1 MKITKSQLRQM
12 IKEEISKGIDEGVM
26 DSIKTAA
33 SDAGAAIAASPF
45 GQKVAKAGRTVQGK
59 LQRQLGDGST
69 EIRYT
74 GKNHA
79 KLRDALDKIRKWNF
93 RNKDPITGT
102 DDALGDYFS
111 SELDLAWQAF
121 DPKAKGGEYYGV
133 LTMDDHSNINDEFNN
148 RANALY
154 DAGHDKSAA
163 AKVLD
168 AVGTFFV
175 NLTGPAEEV
184 PGSEGTRVA
193 QFDDSAPE
201 IRWIIKM
208 ADALPQGKK

>member
-26 DSIKTAA
+26 DSLK
-33 SDAGAAIAASPF
+33 SAGAAIAASPF
-45 GQKVAKAGRTVQGK
+45 GQKVAKAGRTARGK
-59 LQRQLGDGST
+59 LQRQFGDGTT

-79 KLRDALDKIRKWNF
+79 KLRDAFDKIRKWNF
-93 RNKDPITGT
+93 QNRDPITGT
-102 DDALGDYFS
+102 DEALGDYFS
-111 SELDLAWQAF
+111 SELDMAWQAF
-121 DPKAKGGEYYGV
+121 DPKAKGGEGYGV
-133 LTMDDHSNINDEFNN
+133 IPMDDHGNISDEFND

-163 AKVLD
+163 AKVLN

-184 PGSEGTRVA
+184 PGSEGIRVA